1 MIRARIV
8 GYAIAASAVIIL
20 VSQTGCTSRAH
31 IFGSGPDFEMS
42 GTAEGLQAF
51 YDGNVGQIK
60 TGKESPDAHSEH
72 FAFRGAQEKEKTKRE
87 NNPGWL
93 GKLFAA
99 PTSGT
104 ADSIQDSKY

>member
-1 MIRARIV
+1 MRSRIV

-20 VSQTGCTSRAH
+20 VSQTGCTNRAH

-87 NNPGWL
+87 TKPDFL
-93 GKLFAA
+93 SKLFA
-99 PTSGT
+99 PSTSGGAEST
-104 ADSIQDSKY
+104 NPSKY